1 MTPLIFVAGLALVLF
16 LIGLSIYNGLIS
28 KKNNVKN
35 TWSTI
40 DVMLKKR
47 HDLIPNLVETVK
59 KYMEHERGTLTEIV
73 KLRSQIVDNS
83 AISDADKMKL
93 ESQLSTKLSG
103 LKITLEN
110 YPDLKANTTFIE
122 LQDSLNEVEA
132 QLSAARR
139 TYNASVLDY
148 NNALEMFPSS
158 LFASRMALKPAKFIE
173 IPKEEK
179 KTPDV
184 KSLFNE

>member
-1 MTPLIFVAGLALVLF
+1 MILLIIVLGIALLF
-16 LIGLSIYNGLIS
+16 FMIGLSIYNGLIR

-59 KYMEHERGTLTEIV
+59 KYMQHERETLTEIV
-73 KLRSQIVDNS
+73 KLRSQIVDNKN
-83 AISDADKMKL
+83 ISDDEKMKL
-93 ESQLSTKLSG
+93 ESRLSSKLSG
-103 LKITLEN
+103 LKINIEN
-110 YPDLKANTTFIE
+110 YPDLKANTNFIE

-139 TYNASVLDY
+139 TYNAAVLDY

-158 LFASRMALKPAKFIE
+158 VFASRMNYKPANFIE
-173 IPKEEK
+173 IPEVERAN
-179 KTPDV
+179 PDV
-184 KSLFNE
+184 KSLFE

>member
-1 MTPLIFVAGLALVLF
+1 MTPLIVVGGIVLVLF
-16 LIGLSIYNGLIS
+16 LIGLSMYNGLIR

-83 AISDADKMKL
+83 NISDEERMKL
-93 ESQLSTKLSG
+93 ESQLSSKLSG
-103 LKITLEN
+103 LKINIEN

-139 TYNASVLDY
+139 TYNAAVLDF
-148 NNALEMFPSS
+148 NNAIEMFPSS
-158 LFASRMALKPAKFIE
+158 LFASQMNLTKAKFIE
-173 IPKEEK
+173 IPEVEK
-179 KTPDV
+179 ATPDV
-184 KSLFNE
+184 KSLFE